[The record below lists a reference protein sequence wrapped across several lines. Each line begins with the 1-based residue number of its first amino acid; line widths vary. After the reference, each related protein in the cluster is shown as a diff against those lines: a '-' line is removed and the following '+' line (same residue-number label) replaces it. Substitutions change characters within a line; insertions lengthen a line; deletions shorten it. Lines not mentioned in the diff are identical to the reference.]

1 MKHRFP
7 SLEQRF
13 ACMEARE
20 ISLSLGG
27 QRVLK
32 PVSFSACAGELV
44 VIIGPNGAGKSSLLR
59 LLAGEY
65 SPDHGELVLHDEHLS
80 IMSLEQRA
88 THVSVLSQ
96 NSRLNFPF
104 TVEQVV
110 AMGRMPFSLGHQAD
124 TRICEQ
130 AMQASDCYEL
140 RKRVYTQLSG
150 GEQQRCQLARVF
162 AQSWPTEEGRPNY
175 LLLDEPNNCLDLSHQ
190 KMLLDYCRHR
200 TDDNAVVLMVL
211 HDLNLAFRYADRI
224 LLMHDGRLYANG
236 SPWEVVEG
244 GLLESVY
251 GVKLHYSTH
260 PEKNVPM
267 IIM

>member
-7 SLEQRF
+7 SLEQAF
-13 ACMEARE
+13 ACLEAHE
-20 ISLSLGG
+20 VSLNLGG

-59 LLAGEY
+59 VLAGEY
-65 SPDHGELVLHDEHLS
+65 SPDHGELNLHEQNLASMALD
-80 IMSLEQRA
+80 QRA
-88 THVSVLSQ
+88 MHIAVLSQ
-96 NSRLNFPF
+96 HSRLNFPF

-110 AMGRMPFSLGHQAD
+110 AMGRMPFSLGFQAD
-124 TRICEQ
+124 QDICKR

-140 RKRVYTQLSG
+140 RERIYTQLSG

-162 AQSWPTEEGRPNY
+162 AQAWPTEEGRPNY

-190 KMLLDYCRHR
+190 KILLDYCRKR

-211 HDLNLAFRYADRI
+211 HDLNLAFQYADRI
-224 LLMHDGRLYANG
+224 LLMHEGGLYANG
-236 SPWEVVEG
+236 SPWEVVES

-251 GVKLHYSTH
+251 GVKLHYSAH
-260 PEKNVPM
+260 PEKDVPM
-267 IIM
+267 VIM